1 MLTSPGWPNANYP
14 NRVDCL
20 WLLVAEEGHRIVL
33 RFIEFQL
40 VGSGDFLYCGNGD
53 KFQDALLTLTG
64 YVVKMNANYMHTL
77 KNKKTSQT

>member
-33 RFIEFQL
+33 RFIEFL
-40 VGSGDFLYCGNGD
+40 LDGPADYLYCGNGD
-53 KFQDALLTLTG
+53 RFQDAFLKLTG
-64 YVVKMNANYMHTL
+64 YEHVFATNVYVRH
-77 KNKKTSQT
+77 